1 MTVTRGEHA
10 ATAQARGT
18 RDLVVAAAIEL
29 FARGGYDGTS
39 VKASAEKVGISDAG
53 VLYHFSTK
61 RDLFVA
67 VVDVFTEL
75 RRPWRRR

>member
-1 MTVTRGEHA
+1 MVPRGMIALGENDLDGPGGMTVTRGEHA

-53 VLYHFSTK
+53 VL
-61 RDLFVA
+61 
-67 VVDVFTEL
+67 
-75 RRPWRRR
+75 